1 MLAVQWPEFEGP
13 AEAMA
18 FPSHPSRYQVIR
30 G

>member
-1 MLAVQWPEFEGP
+1 MLGVQRLEFE
-13 AEAMA
+13 AAAAAMA

>member
-1 MLAVQWPEFEGP
+1 MLAVQRLEFEGA

-18 FPSHPSRYQVIR
+18 FPSHPLLYRVIR